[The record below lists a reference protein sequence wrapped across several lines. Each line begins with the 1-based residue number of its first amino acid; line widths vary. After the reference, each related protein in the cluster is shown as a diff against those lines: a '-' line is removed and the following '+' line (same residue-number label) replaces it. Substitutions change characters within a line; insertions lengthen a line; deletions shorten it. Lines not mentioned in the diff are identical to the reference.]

1 MHATGHAP
9 CTNPRAHCRSLS
21 ARMSLHAHPNSI
33 QHQKPKPRTAP
44 VQKQRGAPAATV
56 LGGRGESFGSSVLTK
71 RKSRTSEP
79 NTHRCGHSQLLA
91 SWRTCALPGAPEKR
105 PITLTRPPG
114 LRLRQDLLRPLPRR
128 RRHRL
133 RRRRRLPP
141 QRPNPRARRQPRRP
155 RPRRPRPFPAG
166 STAPSRQTDNV
177 FALIIHP
184 GRPTTNRAPR

>member
-1 MHATGHAP
+1 MQPGMLHAP
-9 CTNPRAHCRSLS
+9 TRGPIAGPSPLVCLYTHTLIVSSTKNPNPE
-21 ARMSLHAHPNSI
+21 LHRFKNS
-33 QHQKPKPRTAP
+33 
-44 VQKQRGAPAATV
+44 
-56 LGGRGESFGSSVLTK
+56 GGRRQPRWAWRILRQLRSDETKVQNFRAEYTSV
-71 RKSRTSEP
+71 RTLS
-79 NTHRCGHSQLLA
+79 A

-105 PITLTRPPG
+105 PITLTRLPG
-114 LRLRQDLLRPLPRR
+114 PRLRQDLLRPLPRR

-177 FALIIHP
+177 FALIIHR